1 MAWRTL
7 VAATPLAVHE
17 GKLLMI
23 RERRPSGT
31 WWSVPG
37 GYADAGESLEEAAAR
52 EAEEETGVA
61 VSVGALVCTLVWDYP
76 AKQRRNVIAYFEATA
91 GGDPAPRPQT
101 DEQIEAAEFRDPA
114 SLDPREIHPQ
124 TRAVLDRW
132 WPLQGRCPPFH
143 LAADVV
149 TPPGTERAEYVFRPC
164 LRDGGDP
171 EHPQGLLL

>member
-76 AKQRRNVIAYFEATA
+76 AK
-91 GGDPAPRPQT
+91 P
-101 DEQIEAAEFRDPA
+101 
-114 SLDPREIHPQ
+114 
-124 TRAVLDRW
+124 
-132 WPLQGRCPPFH
+132 
-143 LAADVV
+143 DVV
-149 TPPGTERAEYVFRPC
+149 TPPGSERAEYVFRPC
-164 LRDGGDP
+164 SRDGGDP